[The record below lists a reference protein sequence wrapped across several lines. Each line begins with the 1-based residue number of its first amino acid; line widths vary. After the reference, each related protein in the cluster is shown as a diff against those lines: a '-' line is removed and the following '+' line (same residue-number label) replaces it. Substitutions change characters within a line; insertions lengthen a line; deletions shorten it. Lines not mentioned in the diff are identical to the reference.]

1 MNIHKSQL
9 FWGSLGTRVLTH
21 PQFTLQEGRE
31 ADVQWTWKPAWPE
44 WCLDFHIQR
53 YKMSRKHR
61 ISKDTR
67 LSFVSV
73 DNVLSSLQVYWNFG
87 ESDTNLAMCR
97 CNTFPV
103 YASMFCSSCVSF
115 CWHLQEISQNTS
127 KHPSSPSLL
136 ENAWKAMQQLFFLIP
151 LFKVMI
157 IILTKNVWHRL
168 LYFRTPIRDDYLWA
182 LTFSRIWG
190 CWGDTFKHFLL
201 EMLALGCYRGRDLS
215 EHVAFSFRKQ
225 VLALNNAAFWCV
237 PPGAPLSVRK
247 KMGKAVGIVLHK
259 HQLSICLN
267 DQNHKGPRFLPEA

>member
-1 MNIHKSQL
+1 MFNEL
-9 FWGSLGTRVLTH
+9 GSLHDQNGALTFISKGTRCQESTGSARTRDCPLFPLTVCW
-21 PQFTLQEGRE
+21 
-31 ADVQWTWKPAWPE
+31 AA
-44 WCLDFHIQR
+44 
-53 YKMSRKHR
+53 
-61 ISKDTR
+61 
-67 LSFVSV
+67 
-73 DNVLSSLQVYWNFG
+73 
-87 ESDTNLAMCR
+87 CR
-97 CNTFPV
+97 CTEISENQIRIWQCVDATLFPV

-157 IILTKNVWHRL
+157 NIILTKNVWHRL

-237 PPGAPLSVRK
+237 PPGAPLSVQK

-259 HQLSICLN
+259 HQLSN